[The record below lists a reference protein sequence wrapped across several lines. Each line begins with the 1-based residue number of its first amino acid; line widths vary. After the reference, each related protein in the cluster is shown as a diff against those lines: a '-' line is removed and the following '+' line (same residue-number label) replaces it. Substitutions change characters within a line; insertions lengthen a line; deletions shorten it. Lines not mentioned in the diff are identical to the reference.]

1 MAESEYTPRDL
12 AVYLVVFSAFY
23 ILFQSAP
30 SRWAELLTAQTSSS
44 VMNLAGLESSYGVEY
59 GIVYLDLASGLRNVH
74 VYVIRECSAI
84 HVLGVILGLVV
95 PLRGASLR
103 RKAGAAVFG
112 GFMIYALN
120 ILRVVLTVV
129 LTGYDL
135 PPFSWFFTSPTV
147 ETYHYPISFLF
158 GVFGIAVTVLS
169 MDRVFVP
176 KLGDFLGSVPDV
188 LRGFLGFNR
197 VSSTIVEPRV
207 DEDR

>member
-12 AVYLVVFSAFY
+12 AVYLAVFSAFY
-23 ILFQSAP
+23 VLFQSAP
-30 SRWAELLTAQTSSS
+30 SRWAELITAQTSSA

-59 GIVYLDLASGLRNVH
+59 GMVFLDLASGLRHVH

-95 PLRGASLR
+95 PLRGASLS

-112 GFMIYALN
+112 GFMVYALN
-120 ILRVVLTVV
+120 IIRVVLTVV

-176 KLGDFLGSVPDV
+176 ELGDFLGSVPDV

>member
-12 AVYLVVFSAFY
+12 AVYLAVFSAFY
-23 ILFQSAP
+23 VLFQSAP
-30 SRWAELLTAQTSSS
+30 SRWAELITAQTSSA

-59 GIVYLDLASGLRNVH
+59 GMVFLDLASGLRHVH

-95 PLRGASLR
+95 PLRGASLS

-112 GFMIYALN
+112 GFMVYALN

-147 ETYHYPISFLF
+147 KTYHYPISFLF
-158 GVFGIAVTVLS
+158 GVVGIAVTVLS

-176 KLGDFLGSVPDV
+176 ELGDFLGSVPDV
-188 LRGFLGFNR
+188 LSGFLGSTT
-197 VSSTIVEPRV
+197 VSHRQS
-207 DEDR
+207 